1 MRAEW
6 KQLCTLSIIY
16 AGPIGKTDTQFGLPD
31 DYIILLDDQPSSYR
45 LELIK
50 LLPELDTYK
59 FIGLRNKM
67 CVANN
72 HIRLSKPPAKLIKSK
87 YLVDSLIDVWSDQ
100 KINGSRIELPKR
112 FYIERKTSGNGSN
125 NRKIV
130 NIDDRDIFLN
140 QHDIALLHMEDLS
153 VEDEILLF
161 REAEIVIGV
170 EGAAFVNA
178 IHMRSGSKLI
188 ELHHKTRSDELWAE
202 ICHKRN
208 INHIRLECATP
219 FTPEH
224 EESLKLRGIKDFM
237 MPLVCNFDKVSEL
250 IYG

>member
-1 MRAEW
+1 MA
-6 KQLCTLSIIY
+6 
-16 AGPIGKTDTQFGLPD
+16 
-31 DYIILLDDQPSSYR
+31 
-45 LELIK
+45 
-50 LLPELDTYK
+50 
-59 FIGLRNKM
+59 
-67 CVANN
+67 
-72 HIRLSKPPAKLIKSK
+72 
-87 YLVDSLIDVWSDQ
+87 DQ
-100 KINGSRIELPKR
+100 KLTEAELSSQKILYR
-112 FYIERKTSGNGSN
+112 EKNSGNGSN

-224 EESLKLRGIKDFM
+224 EESLKLQGIKDFM